1 MKLPFTLQL
10 LACASGAALLAAPAA
25 NAQGS
30 GLHHRLAK
38 AAAAVGDNTISVEL
52 FETSVANSYPLTTAG
67 LLTHEL

>member
-1 MKLPFTLQL
+1 MKLSCTLQL

-38 AAAAVGDNTISVEL
+38 AAAAVGDNTTSVEL
-52 FETSVANSYPLTTAG
+52 FENLGSQFLSSHHRRLADA
-67 LLTHEL
+67 